1 MFDPSEKRKR
11 KNGFYPGMLG
21 PAWVC
26 ITPGLFNNGFSW
38 IPRVWTKQPR
48 CTDRIQIASNLCCE
62 YSRVIRFDW
71 VEKECPSKETFQVR
85 GCEQLERGSSNRSR
99 MDVAVIELFSDVRL
113 LDSFFFLFFFFLSS
127 SRHFIGTKNRQRQKV
142 QRQWCNRSEGEWGSS
157 NWSWMDRD
165 SSAGRSCV
173 AVCPDLG
180 SKRAPTIGSIRPRGC
195 RTPRSCGDFDCCR
208 FASMRIAG
216 TEKWTVVPQAGDR
229 GRNFWSNLKMLLI

>member
-48 CTDRIQIASNLCCE
+48 CTDRIQIASNFCCE

-113 LDSFFFLFFFFLSS
+113 LNSLFFFFFSFFCLLHDISLGRKIVS
-127 SRHFIGTKNRQRQKV
+127 GKKYKGSGVTGQKE
-142 QRQWCNRSEGEWGSS
+142 SEA
-157 NWSWMDRD
+157 R
-165 SSAGRSCV
+165 
-173 AVCPDLG
+173 
-180 SKRAPTIGSIRPRGC
+180 PT
-195 RTPRSCGDFDCCR
+195 
-208 FASMRIAG
+208 
-216 TEKWTVVPQAGDR
+216 DR
-229 GRNFWSNLKMLLI
+229 GWTAIPRQDARAWQCVRISARRGLQRSAPSDQGGAVHLVRVEILIAVVLPRCALLEQRNGRWFLKQAIEDVIFGAI